1 MRGDINFCKTKINEF
16 LELEE
21 EKIKKLGLKNPIDYF
36 KIFKFSDLINKED
49 YQNDKYKGFATQSH
63 EDAMPLAKFIYF
75 VLWSEDVPDNK
86 YSLKDLKDNAY
97 NINYYGKT
105 YGSETIN
112 TYASLFGEFSKEETE
127 YKAKNLPKIKDLK
140 FNTNSQLCK
149 IDIFLDKCFTIGNF
163 MLLPKDIKFDNQTL
177 NQIKGMSK
185 KYSDFAD
192 LFYCDL
198 FNSKLYEKLQITAND
213 FCKNN
218 FLEDYFNI
226 EGEKYIPKKVFLHD
240 KYRQERLTE
249 EFILDYATKA
259 AKIIESRSDK
269 ICMILEENMK
279 KI

>member
-1 MRGDINFCKTKINEF
+1 
-16 LELEE
+16 
-21 EKIKKLGLKNPIDYF
+21 
-36 KIFKFSDLINKED
+36 
-49 YQNDKYKGFATQSH
+49 
-63 EDAMPLAKFIYF
+63 MPLAKFIYF
-75 VLWSEDVPDNK
+75 VLWSEDVPYNK
-86 YSLKDLKDNAY
+86 YSLKGLKDNAY

-163 MLLPKDIKFDNQTL
+163 ILLPKDIKFDNQTL

-198 FNSKLYEKLQITAND
+198 FNSNQNIV
-213 FCKNN
+213 F
-218 FLEDYFNI
+218 DY
-226 EGEKYIPKKVFLHD
+226 L
-240 KYRQERLTE
+240 
-249 EFILDYATKA
+249 FISSHKPV
-259 AKIIESRSDK
+259 
-269 ICMILEENMK
+269 
-279 KI
+279 